1 MGKFTGFQRF
11 IPALAATLLLAGSLA
26 MAPQAQ
32 AWDWN
37 WGFGKSV
44 KGSGVLKSESRNVS
58 GFSKISLSVPGNAEL
73 VQGNSEGLTI
83 ETDDNILPLIETV
96 VEGDAL
102 KIRFIDK
109 NTSVSTKTLKLVIN
123 AKTIEGLSVAG
134 SGDVRAAKIQTGE
147 LKASIAGSGDVQIGQ
162 LDADALTISIAGS
175 GNFAAGGKVKR
186 IESKIAGSGDM
197 KIGKLEADSV
207 KISIAGSGD
216 ATVWA
221 KDSLSISV
229 AGSGD
234 VKYFGDAK
242 IVKQSVAGSGSV
254 KRLGAAPGA

>member
-1 MGKFTGFQRF
+1 MNKFSSLRQFF
-11 IPALAATLLLAGSLA
+11 PALAASCLLAGSLA
-26 MAPQAQ
+26 FAPQAQ

-58 GFSKISLSVPGNAEL
+58 GFSKVSLSVPGNAEL
-73 VQGNSEGLTI
+73 IQGSSEGITI

-96 VEGDAL
+96 VEGGAL

-123 AKTIEGLSVAG
+123 AKTVEGLSVAG
-134 SGDVRAAKIQTGE
+134 SGDVRAAKLQSTS
-147 LKASIAGSGDVQIGQ
+147 LKTSIAGSGDVQITQ
-162 LDADALTISIAGS
+162 LDTESLVVSIAGS
-175 GNFAAGGKVKR
+175 GNFAAGGKAR
-186 IESKIAGSGDM
+186 TIETKIAGSGDL
-197 KIGKLEADSV
+197 KIGKLEANSV
-207 KISIAGSGD
+207 KVSIAGSGD

-221 KDSLSISV
+221 KESLTISV

-242 IVKQSVAGSGSV
+242 ISQSVAGSGSV
-254 KRLGAAPGA
+254 KRLGMAPGA

>member
-1 MGKFTGFQRF
+1 MGKFTSFQRF
-11 IPALAATLLLAGSLA
+11 IPALAAACLLAGSLA
-26 MAPQAQ
+26 VAPKAQ

-44 KGSGVLKSESRNVS
+44 KGSGVLKSESRSVS
-58 GFSKISLSVPGNAEL
+58 GFSKISLAVPGNAEL
-73 VQGNSEGLTI
+73 VQGSSEGITI

-96 VEGDAL
+96 VESDTL

-109 NTSVSTKTLKLVIN
+109 GTSVSTKTLKLAIN
-123 AKTIEGLSVAG
+123 AKTIEALSVAG
-134 SGDVRAAKIQTGE
+134 SGDVRAAKLQAGDF
-147 LKASIAGSGDVQIGQ
+147 KASIAGSGDVQIGQ
-162 LDADALTISIAGS
+162 LDADAVTISIAGS
-175 GNFAAGGKVKR
+175 GNFAAGGKAKS
-186 IESKIAGSGDM
+186 ISSKIAGSGDM
-197 KIGKLEADSV
+197 KIGKLEANSV

-221 KDSLSISV
+221 KESLTVSV

-242 IVKQSVAGSGSV
+242 ISKSVAGSGSV
-254 KRLGAAPGA
+254 KRLGAAPGV